1 MSAPIAFT
9 SKDFATLIKNP
20 LSSFINKTRLFE
32 SAQFLDMLL
41 SVSTH
46 AAETNEYHNITYII
60 NFYDQTIHQD
70 SLTNWFTKRVG
81 VKISKG
87 TDGKLK
93 VSKRKKAT
101 PLVIN
106 PIEYFPV
113 AERARRAS
121 ALNASREQALL
132 VKAVKSEDLMDT
144 KLRLPGSFESG
155 KRR

>member
-1 MSAPIAFT
+1 MPFT
-9 SKDFATLIKNP
+9 SKDFANLIKNP

-41 SVSTH
+41 SISAH
-46 AAETNEYHNITYII
+46 AAETNEYHNITCVI
-60 NFYDQTIHQD
+60 NFYDKTIHQD
-70 SLTNWFTKRVG
+70 ALTNWFAKRVG
-81 VKISKG
+81 VNILRG
-87 TDGKLK
+87 ADGKLK

-106 PIEYFPV
+106 PAEYFPV

-121 ALNASREQALL
+121 ALNASRQQT
-132 VKAVKSEDLMDT
+132 VPVNAVKSEDLMDT